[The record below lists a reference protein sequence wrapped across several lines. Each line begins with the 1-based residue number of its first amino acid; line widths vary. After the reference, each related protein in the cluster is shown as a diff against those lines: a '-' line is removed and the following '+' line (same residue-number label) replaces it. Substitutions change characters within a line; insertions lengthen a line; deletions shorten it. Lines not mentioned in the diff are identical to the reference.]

1 MTGEFRI
8 RPAGLADVKAIH
20 RIETL
25 SFLTR
30 WSRWSFY
37 SELLNPLSTTLVAT
51 LAGDPSQ
58 VVGYLIY
65 WVAAGEMHI
74 LNLAV
79 HPRWR
84 RRGVA
89 RLLLTTG
96 LEQARERGA
105 RTAWLEVRPSN
116 LPALA
121 LYESL
126 GFVPVGRRP
135 GYYEDT
141 GEDALILELTLAP
154 EESETP

>member
-1 MTGEFRI
+1 MTREFHI
-8 RPAGLADVKAIH
+8 RPAGFADVKAIH

-51 LAGDPSQ
+51 PAGDPSQ

-96 LEQARERGA
+96 LKRARDRGA
-105 RTAWLEVRPSN
+105 HTAWLEVRPSN
-116 LPALA
+116 QPALA

-154 EESETP
+154 EETEAP

>member
-1 MTGEFRI
+1 MSGGFRV
-8 RPAGLADVKAIH
+8 RPAGFADVKAIH
-20 RIETL
+20 HIETL
-25 SFLTR
+25 SFPTR
-30 WSRWSFY
+30 WTRWSFY
-37 SELLNPLSTTLVAT
+37 SELLNPVSTTLVAT
-51 LAGDPSQ
+51 PEDAPTQ

-65 WVAAGEMHI
+65 WLAAQEMHI

-96 LEQARERGA
+96 LAHAREQGA
-105 RTAWLEVRPSN
+105 HTAWLEVRPSN

-141 GEDALILELTLAP
+141 GEDALILELELGEP
-154 EESETP
+154 EEA

>member
-1 MTGEFRI
+1 MTGEFHI
-8 RPAGLADVKAIH
+8 RPAGFADVTAMH

-37 SELLNPLSTTLVAT
+37 SELLNPLSTILVAT
-51 LAGDPSQ
+51 PAGDPSL

-65 WVAAGEMHI
+65 WVAAAEMHI

-96 LEQARERGA
+96 LARAREQGA
-105 RTAWLEVRPSN
+105 HTAWLEVRPSN

-141 GEDALILELTLAP
+141 GEDALILELELGEP
-154 EESETP
+154 EEA

>member
-8 RPAGLADVKAIH
+8 RPAGFADVKAIH

-51 LAGDPSQ
+51 PAGDPSR
-58 VVGYLIY
+58 VVGYLVY

-79 HPRWR
+79 HPHWR

-89 RLLLTTG
+89 RLLLTAG
-96 LEQARERGA
+96 LGRARGQGA

-116 LPALA
+116 RPALA

-141 GEDALILELTLAP
+141 GEDALILELALAP
-154 EESETP
+154 EETETP